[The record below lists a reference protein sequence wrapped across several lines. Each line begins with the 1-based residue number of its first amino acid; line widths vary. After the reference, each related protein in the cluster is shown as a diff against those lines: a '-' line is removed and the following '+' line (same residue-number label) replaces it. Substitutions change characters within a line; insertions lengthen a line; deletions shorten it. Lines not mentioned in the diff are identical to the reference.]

1 MNTPALELHDVS
13 RHYGDGDTEI
23 KALDRVSL
31 RVAPGE
37 LVAIMGP
44 SGSGKSTLLA
54 CAAGLD
60 TVTAGQVSIGGRDIT
75 GLSDDALTETRRS
88 SIGFVFQSYNLLPS
102 LSAIDNIRLPFVI
115 GGERPDHERIDA
127 LVDRLGIRD
136 RLDHLPSALSGGQQ
150 QRVAIARAL
159 ATNPKVVFADEPTG
173 ALDTASAAE
182 VLDLLVEEAARGQ
195 AIVIV
200 THDPAVAARADRTVR
215 LRDGRVS

>member
-60 TVTAGQVSIGGRDIT
+60 TVTAGKVSIGGRDIT